1 MVEPTGVKRK
11 LDVILAAD
19 VEGYSRLMGVDE
31 EATLKTLNA
40 YREVIDGLIARHE
53 GRICNTAGD
62 SLIAEF
68 ASPVEAVR
76 CAISIQEEL
85 RVRNAE
91 LPEDRQMRFRIGI
104 NLGDIIVDG
113 DEIYGDGVNVAARL
127 EAVAEP
133 GGICV
138 SASVFDQV
146 KHKLSMGFEDIG
158 PQEVKNIAEPV
169 PAFRIVPGPVSGAAG
184 ARPAPKPS
192 VAARW
197 RVPAIAAGVIVA
209 FVAGGLVIWDAYFR
223 APPPP
228 PVVASEEAP
237 APALP
242 DKPSIAVLPFA
253 NMSDDPKQDYFSD
266 GITDDLIT
274 DLSKIS
280 GLFVIAR
287 NSVFTYKGRAV
298 QVQQVAKELGVRYV
312 LEGSVRRA
320 EGKVR
325 INAQLV
331 DASTGGHLWAERYD
345 RDYREIFALQDE
357 ITGNIVSALALEL
370 TAGEGE
376 RVSRRD
382 TDNVLAYDAFLQ
394 GWDHYLRFTREDHA
408 KALPYFEKAVELDP
422 NYGRAYAALA
432 RLYHYAWLRIWHVDL
447 GWYDARCQAER
458 HLQLAMKNPTPL
470 AHSVAGAKRIF
481 EQRHEEAIAELERA
495 IALDPTF
502 TDAYSYMAHALALT
516 GRPEDALEAAQK
528 AMRIDPHDLARK
540 LWRVGMARL
549 GMEQY
554 DKAAAAFE
562 GSRSR
567 NPSLEGWPHAATY
580 VHLGRMEEASKTLL
594 DYIRLRG
601 WSQSNDL
608 REALR
613 EWGTVGELL
622 NYYPYTHP
630 EDVERFAGALIK
642 LGMCCQ
648 KDVENYIARL
658 RKGGHARSEATQRHL
673 DSLAESGIEACVSGD

>member
-1 MVEPTGVKRK
+1 
-11 LDVILAAD
+11 
-19 VEGYSRLMGVDE
+19 
-31 EATLKTLNA
+31 
-40 YREVIDGLIARHE
+40 
-53 GRICNTAGD
+53 
-62 SLIAEF
+62 
-68 ASPVEAVR
+68 
-76 CAISIQEEL
+76 
-85 RVRNAE
+85 
-91 LPEDRQMRFRIGI
+91 
-104 NLGDIIVDG
+104 
-113 DEIYGDGVNVAARL
+113 
-127 EAVAEP
+127 
-133 GGICV
+133 
-138 SASVFDQV
+138 
-146 KHKLSMGFEDIG
+146 
-158 PQEVKNIAEPV
+158 
-169 PAFRIVPGPVSGAAG
+169 
-184 ARPAPKPS
+184 
-192 VAARW
+192 
-197 RVPAIAAGVIVA
+197 
-209 FVAGGLVIWDAYFR
+209 
-223 APPPP
+223 
-228 PVVASEEAP
+228 
-237 APALP
+237 
-242 DKPSIAVLPFA
+242 
-253 NMSDDPKQDYFSD
+253 
-266 GITDDLIT
+266 
-274 DLSKIS
+274 
-280 GLFVIAR
+280 
-287 NSVFTYKGRAV
+287 
-298 QVQQVAKELGVRYV
+298 
-312 LEGSVRRA
+312 
-320 EGKVR
+320 
-325 INAQLV
+325 
-331 DASTGGHLWAERYD
+331 
-345 RDYREIFALQDE
+345 
-357 ITGNIVSALALEL
+357 
-370 TAGEGE
+370 
-376 RVSRRD
+376 
-382 TDNVLAYDAFLQ
+382 VLAYDAFLQ
-394 GWDHYLRFTREDHA
+394 GWDYYLRFTREDHA

-458 HLQLAMKNPTPL
+458 YLQLAMKNPTPL

>member
-1 MVEPTGVKRK
+1 MVDPTGVKRK
-11 LDVILAAD
+11 LAVILAAD
-19 VEGYSRLMGVDE
+19 AEGYTRLMREAE
-31 EATLKTLNA
+31 EPTLETLTE
-40 YREVIDGLIARHE
+40 YRAIIDSLIARHD
-53 GRICNTAGD
+53 GRIFGTAGD
-62 SLIAEF
+62 SVVAEF
-68 ASPVEAVR
+68 GSAVEAVR

-91 LPEDRQMRFRIGI
+91 LPDDRKLRFRIGI
-104 NLGDIIVDG
+104 NVGDVMARG
-113 DEIYGDGVNVAARL
+113 DDLFGDGVNVAARL
-127 EAVAEP
+127 EGLAEP
-133 GGICV
+133 GSICV
-138 SASVFDQV
+138 SGSTFEQV
-146 KHKLSMGFEDIG
+146 KHKLSLGFEDIG
-158 PQEVKNIAEPV
+158 PQQVKNVAEPV
-169 PAFRIVPGPVSGAAG
+169 PAFRIVPGSVAVASGAK
-184 ARPAPKPS
+184 PTPKPS
-192 VAARW
+192 VAVRW
-197 RVPAIAAGVIVA
+197 RIPAVAAAVIVV
-209 FVAGGLVIWDAYFR
+209 VAVGAVAIWDAYLR
-223 APPPP
+223 PVPEPQVTAP
-228 PVVASEEAP
+228 EEAP

-253 NMSDDPKQDYFSD
+253 NISGDPEQDYFSD

-540 LWRVGMARL
+540 LWRIGMARL

-648 KDVENYIARL
+648 KDVENYIARV

-673 DSLAESGIEACVSGD
+673 DSLAEGGIEACVSGD

>member
-1 MVEPTGVKRK
+1 VVEPKGVKRK
-11 LDVILAAD
+11 LAVILAAD
-19 VEGYSRLMGVDE
+19 AVGYTRLMREAE
-31 EATLKTLNA
+31 EPTLETLTE
-40 YREVIDGLIARHE
+40 YRVIIDGLIARHE
-53 GRICNTAGD
+53 GRIFGTAGD
-62 SLIAEF
+62 SVMSEF
-68 ASPVEAVR
+68 DSAVEAIR
-76 CAISIQEEL
+76 CAVAIQEEL
-85 RVRNAE
+85 AARNTE
-91 LPEDRQMRFRIGI
+91 LADERKLRFRIGI
-104 NLGDIIVDG
+104 HVGDVMARD
-113 DEIYGDGVNVAARL
+113 DDLFGDGVNVAARL
-127 EAVAEP
+127 EGLAEP
-133 GGICV
+133 GGVCV
-138 SASVFDQV
+138 SGSVFEQI
-146 KHKLSMGFEDIG
+146 KHKLSLGFEDIG
-158 PQEVKNIAEPV
+158 PQAVKNVAEPV
-169 PAFRIVPGPVSGAAG
+169 PAFRIVPGQVSVAETVT
-184 ARPAPKPS
+184 PASTPG

-197 RVPAIAAGVIVA
+197 RLPAIAAGVVA
-209 FVAGGLVIWDAYFR
+209 IIAVTGVAIWDAYLR
-223 APPPP
+223 PAPPPKVSAP
-228 PVVASEEAP
+228 EEAP
-237 APALP
+237 APVLP

-253 NMSDDPKQDYFSD
+253 NMGGDPEQEYFSD

-432 RLYHYAWLRIWHVDL
+432 RLYHYYHYAWLRIWHVDL

-540 LWRVGMARL
+540 LWRIGMARL

-613 EWGTVGELL
+613 EWGTVGR
-622 NYYPYTHP
+622 T
-630 EDVERFAGALIK
+630 
-642 LGMCCQ
+642 
-648 KDVENYIARL
+648 
-658 RKGGHARSEATQRHL
+658 RKMSSDLPVRWSSWGCAVRRT
-673 DSLAESGIEACVSGD
+673 